1 MCIQAKAGSITRR
14 SAGIPSLMTAII
26 AAEEKPGGSAL
37 FLRAIKD
44 LFEEASQDAHS
55 SNIQESRLPQVHAL
69 NCIKEIFM
77 TSKLSAT
84 SEAYIGDGLDLAA
97 KTLNSRM

>member
-1 MCIQAKAGSITRR
+1 MCIQEKAGSITRR
-14 SAGIPSLMTAII
+14 SAGIPSLMTGII
-26 AAEEKPGGSAL
+26 SAEETEGGSPL
-37 FLRAIKD
+37 FLRAVKD
-44 LFEEASQDAHS
+44 LFEEACQEAQSA
-55 SNIQESRLPQVHAL
+55 NIQDSRLPQVHAL